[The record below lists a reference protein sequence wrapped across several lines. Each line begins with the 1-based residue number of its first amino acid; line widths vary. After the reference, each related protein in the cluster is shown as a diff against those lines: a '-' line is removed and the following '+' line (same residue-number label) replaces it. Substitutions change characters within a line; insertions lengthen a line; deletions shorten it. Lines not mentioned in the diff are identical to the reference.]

1 MRKIFTYNK
10 FACFTAALATMFVL
24 SSCGDDDDDNN
35 TCNCDNN
42 GLYTNIVDKAIVADE
57 KDVMVNWLQVSSKEY
72 MVSGV
77 KATFSY
83 ELDYIKHSSYFYIM
97 DGGNGLYGQINIF
110 QGELEKE
117 FYSSWKYNNG
127 YIYMYDTYEVEQY
140 AIISLTSDEMVLRRR
155 TGDETIGAY
164 EDRTYKRIN
173 GSIDDYIQQKI
184 EEREANI
191 Y

>member
-57 KDVMVNWLQVSSKEY
+57 KDVMVNWVQVSSKEY
-72 MVSGV
+72 MVSGGE
-77 KATFSY
+77 ATLSHEIDYMENSY
-83 ELDYIKHSSYFYIM
+83 YSIM
-97 DGGNGLYGQINIF
+97 DGENGLYGEV
-110 QGELEKE
+110 GTYRGVADKS
-117 FYSSWKYNNG
+117 FYSPWKYNNG
-127 YIYMYDTYEVEQY
+127 YIYIYDIYEVEQY
-140 AIISLTSDEMVLRRR
+140 VIISLTSDEMVLRRR

-164 EDRTYKRIN
+164 ADKTYKRIN

-184 EEREANI
+184 EERKANNH
-191 Y
+191 